1 MGKKVKQTIRLY
13 KAHDLDLITFYETHQ
28 FNIIKAMYSALVSFS
43 KKEHFV
49 IEVPPQRLKQL
60 NNVRRVYQKTLIL
73 DDEKDAEAI
82 NLLSKIAEGY
92 RNNFLKNLLR
102 LYLCN
107 PISEEFLINKKD
119 EDFFND
125 MFSVFRKGRRIASAG
140 KLNKRNKQ
148 YEKKSAFNSLL
159 EEKDKNNE
167 KLFDK
172 NEGKMKG
179 KNVAPIKDTSEHYEE
194 NKNEGAYENSDY
206 MSENGEYNDEDIT
219 DMFSQII

>member
-82 NLLSKIAEGY
+82 NLLSKIAEGC

-167 KLFDK
+167 KLVDK
-172 NEGKMKG
+172 NERKMKE
-179 KNVAPIKDTSEHYEE
+179 KNVAPIKDISEHYEE
-194 NKNEGAYENSDY
+194 NKNEGAYESSDY